1 MNAYI
6 PATQADR
13 EAMLKEIGAEKIED
27 LFRDIPEDILFK
39 DRLDLAAPLTEP
51 ELLNRA
57 HAIARKNRSTE
68 ELACF
73 LGAGAYDRN
82 VPAAIRHLTLRSEF
96 YTAYTPYQPEISQ
109 GTLQAIF
116 EFQTMITR
124 LTGTDAANASVYDG
138 SSACAEAMLMA
149 KNQTR
154 RKQALVSNAVH
165 PDAFATISTYA
176 RFHGIDVVSVD
187 TKNGVTDVTRL
198 AELISE
204 ETAAVIVQSPN
215 FFGVI
220 EDVAAMAPVV
230 HGTKSLLVA
239 YVADAASLAVLE
251 SPGKLGADIVCGEG
265 QSFGLGLN
273 YGGPYLGFMGAKAN
287 LMRKLPGRIVGET
300 KDVDGRRAY
309 VLTLQAREQHI
320 RREKATSNICTNQ
333 GLNALSA
340 TIYLSLLGTEGLK
353 DVALQSMNKAR
364 YLRSKLA
371 EVGIRPIFDAPFFDE
386 FAVLLKD
393 DAQKV
398 NEKLLDHGILGG
410 YPLGDHLPGE
420 YGADRNKAML
430 FCVTEKRTQAEMDRL
445 VDLLRG

>member
-1 MNAYI
+1 MNTYI
-6 PATQADR
+6 PATQTDR
-13 EAMLKEIGAEKIED
+13 EAMLKEIGAGKIED
-27 LFRDIPEDILFK
+27 LFRDIPEEIRFK
-39 DRLDLAAPLTEP
+39 GRLDLAAPLSEP
-51 ELLNRA
+51 ELLSRA
-57 HAIARKNRSTE
+57 HTIARKNRPVD

-82 VPAAIRHLTLRSEF
+82 IPAAIRHLTLRSEF

-116 EFQTMITR
+116 EFQTMITQ

-154 RKQALVSNAVH
+154 RKQALVSKAIH
-165 PDAFATISTYA
+165 PDALATISTYA
-176 RFHGIDVVSVD
+176 RFHGIEVVGID
-187 TKNGVTDVTRL
+187 TTDGATDAAHL
-198 AELISE
+198 SALISD

-220 EDVAAMAPVV
+220 EDVAAMAPAV
-230 HGTKSLLVA
+230 HEKKSLLVA

-251 SPGKLGADIVCGEG
+251 APGKLGADIVCGEG

-300 KDVDGRRAY
+300 TDVDGRRAY

-364 YLRSKLA
+364 YLKSKLA
-371 EVGIRPIFDAPFFDE
+371 EAGIRPLFGAPFFDE
-386 FAVLLKD
+386 FVVLLKD
-393 DAQKV
+393 DAHKV
-398 NEKLLDHGILGG
+398 NEKLLAHGILGG
-410 YPLGDHLPGE
+410 YPIGAYLPGE
-420 YGADRNKAML
+420 FGADRDKAML
-430 FCVTEKRTQAEMDRL
+430 FCVTEKRTQAEMDKL
-445 VDLLRG
+445 ADLLRE